1 MARRRKKLA
10 TDEKLRRYQADI
22 LWGKRAMEPYWTEWA
37 RIKRFYENEQWDD
50 MTGAEPDN
58 AVTVNQIGPIVNTIL
73 PSIYTNQPRPRAK
86 ALRPQDAQTAP
97 LVEQVITYDWGRLQV
112 DDELRLAG
120 LDMLL
125 FGNGLVLVGYEYDEA
140 EVPRSPEDV
149 QADLETMRA
158 IVQTLGGG
166 VPPAMA
172 MSTGLDQQLA
182 QIQGAQTP
190 QFLRGYGGGGIPHI
204 PEAAQQFAGAGGAY
218 GGQPQGFG
226 QQTMEQGQGQ
236 PYGQA
241 MGQLGPQNPAAG
253 QQPGPSMTPGVD
265 VPGDVPSALRALV
278 EEEAGGAPAEDA
290 YDPSNPPPLHDGL
303 PGLGSGPGSEP
314 LDPSMLPTEEEMQ
327 AAIPT
332 HTVEPTVDD
341 IFIERVSPFDVVVDP
356 EARSLRDARW
366 VARRHWESLD
376 EVKANQL
383 YSNTSDLNGTVR
395 TSQDVSYDTEPRVP
409 TPGYPDEGGS
419 PDYAQR
425 VELWDYYNLREM
437 TMCVLALDHHKF
449 LLETDWSM
457 PFEGGPLVLM
467 RDYVVPDKLWGYGEA
482 RLILSLQIE
491 LNRTRTQI
499 INHNR
504 RFNRKVLYNERALG
518 PDGIQAL
525 ESRKDGALVRVIN
538 DVDLNKAALPLP
550 DSQLPTD
557 RYQLNNIIE
566 ADITQVTGIS
576 DYERG
581 AYTNL
586 RRTATEASI
595 IQDSSSLRQQDK
607 LRRVEDAATE
617 IAKRMKA
624 LAQAF
629 YDHQRWILVTGQGW
643 ELPISFNKT
652 DILGD
657 FDVSVDA
664 GSTQPISQ
672 QQRMQDTERLYQL
685 LISNPVANLPEVT
698 RELLRAHGMS
708 NPDRFIN
715 QMAVAQ
721 MQMMGQFGGGP
732 QPGVPGQQP
741 GQLGPASPQELA
753 GGVQGGAAAAG
764 VPGATGGG
772 GY

>member
-1 MARRRKKLA
+1 MARRKKLS
-10 TDEKLRRYQADI
+10 TEEKLRRYQADI
-22 LWGKRAMEPYWTEWA
+22 LWGKRAMEPLWGEWR
-37 RIKRFYENEQWDD
+37 RIQRFYENEQWDD
-50 MTGAEPDN
+50 STGAEPEN

-97 LVEQVITYDWGRLQV
+97 LVEQVITYDWGRLSV
-112 DDELRLAG
+112 DDELRGAG

-125 FGNGLVLVGYEYDEA
+125 FGNGLVLIGYEYQEA
-140 EVPRSPEDV
+140 MQPRSPEDI

-166 VPPAMA
+166 LPPSLAFSGDLGA
-172 MSTGLDQQLA
+172 QLD
-182 QIQGAQTP
+182 QIQGAQQP
-190 QFLRGYGGGGIPHI
+190 QFLHGYGGGGIPRI
-204 PEAAQQFAGAGGAY
+204 PEPAIQYAQGQQGYAQPTYGPAGGT
-218 GGQPQGFG
+218 
-226 QQTMEQGQGQ
+226 TMEQGMGQ
-236 PYGQA
+236 PYGQTMA
-241 MGQLGPQNPAAG
+241 QQGGLPAGGPPTAPQA
-253 QQPGPSMTPGVD
+253 TPGANL
-265 VPGDVPSALRALV
+265 PANAPPALAALLQ
-278 EEEAGGAPAEDA
+278 EEAGGSPAEDS
-290 YDPSNPPPLHDGL
+290 YDPNAAPPLNDGL
-303 PGLGSGPGSEP
+303 PSLGGGPGSEP
-314 LDPSMLPTEEEMQ
+314 IDPTMLPTEQEMVDS
-327 AAIPT
+327 IPT
-332 HTVEPTVDD
+332 ELMQTLKDD
-341 IFIERVSPFDVVVDP
+341 IFIERVSPFDVVIDP
-356 EARSLRDARW
+356 EARSMKEARW
-366 VARRHWESLD
+366 VARRRWETLED
-376 EVKANQL
+376 VKANPL
-383 YSNTSDLNGTVR
+383 YSNTQDLTGTLR
-395 TSQDVSYDTEPRVP
+395 TSQDVSYDTETRVP
-409 TPGYPDEGGS
+409 PPGYPDQGS
-419 PDYAQR
+419 APEHAQR
-425 VELWDYYNLREM
+425 VELWDYYNLQLG
-437 TMCVLALDHHKF
+437 TMCTLTLNHGKF
-449 LLETDWSM
+449 LQEIDWNM
-457 PFEGGPLVLM
+457 PFEGGPMVLM

-482 RLILSLQIE
+482 RLIMSLQIE

-504 RFNRKVLYNERALG
+504 RFNRKILYNERALG

-525 ESRKDGALVRVIN
+525 ESRRDGALVRVIN
-538 DVDLNKAALPLP
+538 DVDLSKAALPLP
-550 DSQLPTD
+550 DSPLPAD

-624 LAQAF
+624 LAQMF

-643 ELPISFNKT
+643 ELPISFNKN

-685 LISNPVANLPEVT
+685 LISNPVVNLPEVT
-698 RELLRAHGMS
+698 RELLRSHGMS

-715 QMAVAQ
+715 QQAVMQ
-721 MQMMGQFGGGP
+721 MQMMGMMGGQQ

-741 GQLGPASPQELA
+741 GQLGPGSPQEVQ
-753 GGVQGGAAAAG
+753 GGVQGGAQAAG
-764 VPGATGGG
+764 VPGAG

>member
-1 MARRRKKLA
+1 MARRKRN
-10 TDEKLRRYQADI
+10 DEEKLRRYQADI
-22 LWGKRAMEPYWTEWA
+22 VWGKRAMEPYWTEWT
-37 RIKRFYENEQWDD
+37 RIKRFYENDQWDD
-50 MTGAEPDN
+50 QTGAEPEN

-86 ALRPQDAQTAP
+86 AMRPQDANTAP
-97 LVEQVITYDWGRLQV
+97 LVEQVITYDWGRLKV
-112 DDELRLAG
+112 DNELRLAG

-125 FGNGLVLVGYEYDEA
+125 FGNGLVTVGYEYEEA
-140 EVPRSPEDV
+140 KVPRDPADI

-166 VPPAMA
+166 VPPAQA
-172 MSTGLDQQLA
+172 MGLGLDQQLQ
-182 QIQGAQTP
+182 QIQGVRP
-190 QFLRGYGGGGIPHI
+190 PMFLHGYGHAGIQRV
-204 PEAAQQFAGAGGAY
+204 PELEQQFAGGATAGGQSPY
-218 GGQPQGFG
+218 GPPQG
-226 QQTMEQGQGQ
+226 QTMEQGLGQ

-241 MGQLGPQNPAAG
+241 MGQMGPQNPAAG
-253 QQPGPSMTPGVD
+253 PGPGASLTPGLD
-265 VPGDVPSALRALV
+265 VPQGAPPALAALLR
-278 EEEAGGAPAEDA
+278 EEAGGAPAEDA
-290 YDPSNPPPLHDGL
+290 YDPNGPPPLHDAL
-303 PGLGSGPGSEP
+303 PGLGSGPGTEP
-314 LDPSMLPTEEEMQ
+314 IDPQLLPTEEEMQ

-332 HTVEPTVDD
+332 ETTEPIVDD

-356 EARSLRDARW
+356 EARSLSEARW
-366 VARRHWESLD
+366 VAVRRWESLED
-376 EVKANQL
+376 VKANPT
-383 YSNTSDLNGTVR
+383 YRNTSDLHGSIR
-395 TSQDVSYDTEPRVP
+395 TSQDVSWDAEPR
-409 TPGYPDEGGS
+409 TPPPGFPDQSGQ

-425 VELWDYYNLREM
+425 VELWRYYNLREG
-437 TMCVLALDHHKF
+437 TMCVLTLDHPKF

-457 PFEGGPLVLM
+457 PFDGGPLVLM

-482 RLILSLQIE
+482 KLILSLQIE

-504 RFNRKVLYNERALG
+504 RFNRKLLYNDRALG
-518 PDGIQAL
+518 PDGVQAL
-525 ESRKDGALVRVIN
+525 ESRIDGALIRVIN
-538 DVDLNKAALPLP
+538 DFDLSKAVLPLP

-607 LRRVEDAATE
+607 LRRIEEAATE
-617 IAKRMKA
+617 IAKRMKS

-629 YDHQRWILVTGQGW
+629 YDHQRWILVTGLGW
-643 ELPISFNKT
+643 ELPISFNKA

-685 LISNPVANLPEVT
+685 LVSNPVTNLPEIT

-715 QMAVAQ
+715 PMAVAQ
-721 MQMMGQFGGGP
+721 MQMMGQFGGAQ

-741 GQLGPASPQELA
+741 GQLGPGSPQEIQ

-764 VPGATGGG
+764 VPGATGATG